1 MPFRGYFR
9 IGDPRGPLFASKGAR
24 WPTCPA
30 WRYRLGSETATGS
43 WEFLKTTGLLF
54 ESQQAVG
61 HDLVTWATI
70 ADAPACFT
78 ECRITRS
85 WLPLVSLVRWYLKI
99 DCGCPGAPWEL
110 TRTMTPGAAN
120 KDFVFGNLVTPLDP
134 GDGSAGKVTMFQVEF
149 DEENPPGGWPPWA

>member
-9 IGDPRGPLFASKGAR
+9 IGDPRGPLFGSKGAT

-30 WRYRLGSETATGS
+30 WRYRLGSETATGP

-61 HDLVTWATI
+61 HDLVTWTAI
-70 ADAPACFT
+70 ADAPFCFT

-85 WLPLVSLVRWYLKI
+85 WIPLVNLVRWYLKI

-110 TRTMTPGAAN
+110 VKTMTPGKAN
-120 KDFVFGNLVTPLDP
+120 RNFIFGDLITPLDQ
-134 GDGSAGKVTMFQVEF
+134 GEGSAGVVSMYQVEF
-149 DEENPPGGWPPWA
+149 DEENPPRGWPPWA